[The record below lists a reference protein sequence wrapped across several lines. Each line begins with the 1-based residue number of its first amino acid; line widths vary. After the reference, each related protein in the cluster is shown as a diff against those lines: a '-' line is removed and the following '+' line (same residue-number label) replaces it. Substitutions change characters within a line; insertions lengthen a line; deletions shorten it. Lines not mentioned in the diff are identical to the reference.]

1 MYFLTLDTNVIMEH
15 WKNQKNA
22 SIVEKLL
29 ELAINGNIDLAITSR
44 IHEDVPNLP
53 LSERIN
59 QLEILHINEI
69 PSVTRLDYWKIGR
82 DILGD
87 DIFINCV
94 KSIIEELAKGNQKP
108 PDWRDFDHLHAH
120 FLLKRDAFLTWDK
133 GILNISSILNEK
145 LGIVIM
151 CPEKFLKSYS
161 R

>member
-59 QLEILHINEI
+59 PWKFSTLMKFHRLH
-69 PSVTRLDYWKIGR
+69 G
-82 DILGD
+82 
-87 DIFINCV
+87 
-94 KSIIEELAKGNQKP
+94 SIIGKSEEI
-108 PDWRDFDHLHAH
+108 
-120 FLLKRDAFLTWDK
+120 FLVMIFL
-133 GILNISSILNEK
+133 SI
-145 LGIVIM
+145 V
-151 CPEKFLKSYS
+151 
-161 R
+161 